1 MNNLLLA
8 KQGMTGEQLAMI
20 QSEVNN
26 KQKSVGIA
34 YALWWFTGVFGGHR
48 FYAGSIG
55 VGIGML
61 LTFGGLGVWALIDA
75 FFIGKVINQYNENIE
90 MQAINTIKALEITQ
104 QKQA

>member
-75 FFIGKVINQYNENIE
+75 FFIGKVITQYNENIE

>member
-61 LTFGGLGVWALIDA
+61 LTFGGLGIWALIDA